1 MGDTQNTANTTN
13 HHTMKRDIVIAASLA
28 LVWGAPQ
35 FKTDTINT
43 IKTRPSNCRSEVT
56 TVFEETETETVNKV
70 ICQTEF
76 REDCSAKVSEVCR
89 NVTTGEAK
97 CEQID
102 NFLCVDSITNK
113 CGIEKVLKNVSY
125 TETVCRSKL
134 ENICEKE
141 FIDGEAKPV
150 EGSCVSKPT
159 EVCEEMTRFQEEFV
173 DEDRCRDIPIKDCK
187 NVQSEVCSEQQ
198 EQVCEPQHSE
208 DCQIVPHEECEHIV
222 EKIPKKVSKKI
233 TKVVCDESEEGEE
246 PTEVKDESSNNDDN
260 SNNIINNIFEIF
272 GIGNSGE
279 NEIDDEKPE
288 FVPVTT
294 TEFMVDD
301 GLLSESTTQTT
312 TTSTTASTTTA
323 TTTRSST
330 STTSTTTTT
339 TTLRSSTV
347 SDSENIPTVATSV
360 RRMDGSKIIFSD
372 QELEARNKDLAN
384 RVYLNVVPTRPT
396 STESAPRTSEDPHS
410 RIFFP
415 E

>member
-1 MGDTQNTANTTN
+1 MGRQREREHQQPTT
-13 HHTMKRDIVIAASLA
+13 TMERVIVIAASLA
-28 LVWGAPQ
+28 LVWSAPQ
-35 FKTDTINT
+35 FLTDTI
-43 IKTRPSNCRSEVT
+43 RSSCRSEVT

-76 REDCSAKVSEVCR
+76 REECTTKVSDVCR
-89 NVTTGEAK
+89 NVTTGEVECQNIEK
-97 CEQID
+97 FE
-102 NFLCVDSITNK
+102 CVDSITNK

-125 TETVCRSKL
+125 TETVCRNKL

-141 FIDGEAKPV
+141 FVGGEARPV

-198 EQVCEPQHSE
+198 ELVCEPQQSE
-208 DCQIVPHEECEHIV
+208 NCEIVPHEECEHVV

-233 TKVVCDESEEGEE
+233 TKVVCDEEEEE
-246 PTEVKDESSNNDDN
+246 EKPTNIANSDDN
-260 SNNIINNIFEIF
+260 ANDIINNIFEIF
-272 GIGNSGE
+272 GITNNGE
-279 NEIDDEKPE
+279 NEIEDEKPE
-288 FVPVTT
+288 LVPVITT
-294 TEFMVDD
+294 TEFMIDD
-301 GLLSESTTQTT
+301 GLLSESTTK
-312 TTSTTASTTTA
+312 ST
-323 TTTRSST
+323 
-330 STTSTTTTT
+330 TTSTTTTT
-339 TTLRSSTV
+339 TTTSTTSTSSTTTTLRSSTV
-347 SDSENIPTVATSV
+347 KDLENTPTEPV

-384 RVYLNVVPTRPT
+384 RVYLNVVPTRPST
-396 STESAPRTSEDPHS
+396 TESVPTTSEDPHS

>member
-1 MGDTQNTANTTN
+1 MGTDNAPT
-13 HHTMKRDIVIAASLA
+13 TMKRALVIAASLA

-35 FKTDTINT
+35 FLTDTI
-43 IKTRPSNCRSEVT
+43 RSNCRSEVT
-56 TVFEETETETVNKV
+56 TVFEETETGTVNKV

-76 REDCSAKVSEVCR
+76 KEECNTEVSEVCR
-89 NVTTGEAK
+89 NVTSGEAECK
-97 CEQID
+97 VVEE
-102 NFLCVDSITNK
+102 FVCVDSVTNK

-125 TETVCRSKL
+125 TETVCQNKL

-141 FIDGEAKPV
+141 SVDGETQAV
-150 EGSCVSKPT
+150 EGSCASKPV

-198 EQVCEPQHSE
+198 ELVCEPQHTE

-222 EKIPKKVSKKI
+222 EKFPKKVSKKI
-233 TKVVCDESEEGEE
+233 TKVVCDEEEEE
-246 PTEVKDESSNNDDN
+246 QKPTNIAEDESANTDDN
-260 SNNIINNIFEIF
+260 ANDIINNIFEIF
-272 GIGNSGE
+272 GITNNGE

-288 FVPVTT
+288 LVPVITT
-294 TEFMVDD
+294 TELMIDD
-301 GLLSESTTQTT
+301 GLLSESTT
-312 TTSTTASTTTA
+312 TSRIGPTK
-323 TTTRSST
+323 
-330 STTSTTTTT
+330 TTTTT
-339 TTLRSSTV
+339 TTTTSTSSTTTTLRTSTV
-347 SDSENIPTVATSV
+347 KGLENIPTEPVTTNV

-372 QELEARNKDLAN
+372 KELEARNKDLAN

-396 STESAPRTSEDPHS
+396 STESVPRTSEDPQS

>member
-1 MGDTQNTANTTN
+1 MGRQTETTTN
-13 HHTMKRDIVIAASLA
+13 QQPPPTTNNHHAMERVLVIAASLA

-35 FKTDTINT
+35 FLTDTI
-43 IKTRPSNCRSEVT
+43 RSNCRSEVT

-76 REDCSAKVSEVCR
+76 REECNAKVSEVCR
-89 NVTTGEAK
+89 NVTTGEVECQNIEK
-97 CEQID
+97 FE
-102 NFLCVDSITNK
+102 CVDSITNK

-125 TETVCRSKL
+125 TETVCRNEL

-141 FIDGEAKPV
+141 FVGGEARPV

-198 EQVCEPQHSE
+198 ELVCEPQHTE
-208 DCQIVPHEECEHIV
+208 DCQIVPHEECQHIV

-233 TKVVCDESEEGEE
+233 TKVVCDENEEGEE
-246 PTEVKDESSNNDDN
+246 PTEVEDESSNNDD
-260 SNNIINNIFEIF
+260 SIINNIFEIF
-272 GIGNSGE
+272 GISNTAE

-294 TEFMVDD
+294 TTEFMVDD
-301 GLLSESTTQTT
+301 GLLSESTTKTT
-312 TTSTTASTTTA
+312 TTSTTGPTTT
-323 TTTRSST
+323 TTT

-339 TTLRSSTV
+339 TLRTSTV
-347 SDSENIPTVATSV
+347 KDVENIPTEPVTTDV
-360 RRMDGSKIIFSD
+360 RRMDGSKIVFSD
-372 QELEARNKDLAN
+372 KELEARNKDLAN

-396 STESAPRTSEDPHS
+396 STESVPRTSEDPHS

>member
-13 HHTMKRDIVIAASLA
+13 HHTMKRAIVMAALLA

-35 FKTDTINT
+35 FKTDTI
-43 IKTRPSNCRSEVT
+43 RSNCRSEVT

-102 NFLCVDSITNK
+102 NFVCVDSITNK

-150 EGSCVSKPT
+150 EGSCVSEPT

-198 EQVCEPQHSE
+198 ELVCEPQQSE
-208 DCQIVPHEECEHIV
+208 NCEIIPHEECEHIV

-233 TKVVCDESEEGEE
+233 TKVVCDESEEEE
-246 PTEVKDESSNNDDN
+246 EKPTEIAEDESANTEDNAND
-260 SNNIINNIFEIF
+260 ILNNIFEIF
-272 GIGNSGE
+272 
-279 NEIDDEKPE
+279 
-288 FVPVTT
+288 
-294 TEFMVDD
+294 
-301 GLLSESTTQTT
+301 
-312 TTSTTASTTTA
+312 
-323 TTTRSST
+323 
-330 STTSTTTTT
+330 
-339 TTLRSSTV
+339 
-347 SDSENIPTVATSV
+347 
-360 RRMDGSKIIFSD
+360 
-372 QELEARNKDLAN
+372 
-384 RVYLNVVPTRPT
+384 
-396 STESAPRTSEDPHS
+396 
-410 RIFFP
+410 
-415 E
+415 

>member
-1 MGDTQNTANTTN
+1 MGDTQNTANTTS
-13 HHTMKRDIVIAASLA
+13 HHTMKRALVIAASLA

-35 FKTDTINT
+35 FLTDTL
-43 IKTRPSNCRSEVT
+43 RSNCRSEVT
-56 TVFEETETETVNKV
+56 TVFEESETETVNKV

-76 REDCSAKVSEVCR
+76 REECSAKVSEVCR

-97 CEQID
+97 CEQME
-102 NFLCVDSITNK
+102 NFVCVDSITNK

-141 FIDGEAKPV
+141 FIDGEATPV

-233 TKVVCDESEEGEE
+233 TKVVCDESGEGEE
-246 PTEVKDESSNNDDN
+246 ASEEKDESSNNDDN
-260 SNNIINNIFEIF
+260 SNNIINDIFEIF

-301 GLLSESTTQTT
+301 GLLSESTTQKT

>member
-1 MGDTQNTANTTN
+1 MGRQRDHQQPTT
-13 HHTMKRDIVIAASLA
+13 TMKIVIVIAASLA
-28 LVWGAPQ
+28 LVWAAPQ
-35 FKTDTINT
+35 FLTDTI
-43 IKTRPSNCRSEVT
+43 KSNCRSEVT

-76 REDCSAKVSEVCR
+76 REECNAKVSDVCR
-89 NVTTGEAK
+89 NVTTGEVECQNIEK
-97 CEQID
+97 FE
-102 NFLCVDSITNK
+102 CVDSITNK

-125 TETVCRSKL
+125 TETVCRNKL

-141 FIDGEAKPV
+141 FVGGEARPV
-150 EGSCVSKPT
+150 EGSCATKPT

-187 NVQSEVCSEQQ
+187 NVQSEVCNEKQ
-198 EQVCEPQHSE
+198 ELVCEPQHTE

-233 TKVVCDESEEGEE
+233 TKVVCDEEEEE
-246 PTEVKDESSNNDDN
+246 EEEKPTNIAEDESANSDDN
-260 SNNIINNIFEIF
+260 ANDIINNIFEIF
-272 GIGNSGE
+272 GITNNGE
-279 NEIDDEKPE
+279 NEIEDEKPE
-288 FVPVTT
+288 LVPVTT
-294 TEFMVDD
+294 TTEFMIDD
-301 GLLSESTTQTT
+301 GLHSESTTKTT
-312 TTSTTASTTTA
+312 TTSTTGPSTTT
-323 TTTRSST
+323 TTTST

-339 TTLRSSTV
+339 LRSSTV
-347 SDSENIPTVATSV
+347 KDSENIPTVTTEV

-372 QELEARNKDLAN
+372 KELEARNKDLAN

-396 STESAPRTSEDPHS
+396 STESVPRTSEDPHS

>member
-1 MGDTQNTANTTN
+1 MGDTQNTANTTS
-13 HHTMKRDIVIAASLA
+13 HHTMKRALVIAASLA

-35 FKTDTINT
+35 FLTDTL
-43 IKTRPSNCRSEVT
+43 RSNCRSEVT

-76 REDCSAKVSEVCR
+76 REECSAKVSEVCR

-97 CEQID
+97 CEQME
-102 NFLCVDSITNK
+102 NFVCVDSITNK

-141 FIDGEAKPV
+141 FIDGEATPM

-233 TKVVCDESEEGEE
+233 TKVVCDENEEGEE
-246 PTEVKDESSNNDDN
+246 EKDEPSNNDDN
-260 SNNIINNIFEIF
+260 SNNIINDIFEIF

-301 GLLSESTTQTT
+301 GLLSESTTKTT
-312 TTSTTASTTTA
+312 TKSTTASTTTR
-323 TTTRSST
+323 TT
-330 STTSTTTTT
+330 TTSTTTTT
-339 TTLRSSTV
+339 TTTTTATTLRSSTV
-347 SDSENIPTVATSV
+347 SDSENIPTVASNV

-372 QELEARNKDLAN
+372 EELEARNKDLAN
-384 RVYLNVVPTRPT
+384 RVYLNVVPNRPT
-396 STESAPRTSEDPHS
+396 STESAPRTS
-410 RIFFP
+410 
-415 E
+415 

>member
-13 HHTMKRDIVIAASLA
+13 HHTMKRALVIAASLA
-28 LVWGAPQ
+28 MVWTAPQ
-35 FKTDTINT
+35 FLTDTI
-43 IKTRPSNCRSEVT
+43 RSNCRSEVT

-76 REDCSAKVSEVCR
+76 REECNAKVAEVCR
-89 NVTTGEAK
+89 NVTIGEVECQNIK
-97 CEQID
+97 KFE
-102 NFLCVDSITNK
+102 CVDSITNK

-125 TETVCRSKL
+125 TETVCRNKL

-141 FIDGEAKPV
+141 FVGGEARPV
-150 EGSCVSKPT
+150 EGSCATKPT

-187 NVQSEVCSEQQ
+187 NVQSEVCNEQQ
-198 EQVCEPQHSE
+198 ELVCEPQHTE

-233 TKVVCDESEEGEE
+233 TKVVCDENEEGEE
-246 PTEVKDESSNNDDN
+246 PSEVEDESSNNDD
-260 SNNIINNIFEIF
+260 SIINNIFEIF
-272 GIGNSGE
+272 GISNTGE

-288 FVPVTT
+288 FVPVITT

-301 GLLSESTTQTT
+301 GLLSESTTKTT
-312 TTSTTASTTTA
+312 TTSTTAPTTTTAPSTTTS
-323 TTTRSST
+323 TTTI
-330 STTSTTTTT
+330 TTTTT
-339 TTLRSSTV
+339 TTLKTSTLK
-347 SDSENIPTVATSV
+347 DSENIPTVTTEV

-372 QELEARNKDLAN
+372 HELDARNKDLAS

-396 STESAPRTSEDPHS
+396 STESAPSTSEDPHS

>member
-1 MGDTQNTANTTN
+1 MGRQRDHQQPTT
-13 HHTMKRDIVIAASLA
+13 TMERVIVIAASLA

-35 FKTDTINT
+35 FLTDNI
-43 IKTRPSNCRSEVT
+43 RSNCRSEVT

-97 CEQID
+97 CEQIE
-102 NFLCVDSITNK
+102 NFVCVDSITNK

-125 TETVCRSKL
+125 TETVCRNKL

-141 FIDGEAKPV
+141 FVDGEARPV
-150 EGSCVSKPT
+150 EGSCATKPT

-187 NVQSEVCSEQQ
+187 NVQSEVCNEKT
-198 EQVCEPQHSE
+198 ELVCEPQHTE

-233 TKVVCDESEEGEE
+233 TKVVCDESDEEEE
-246 PTEVKDESSNNDDN
+246 KPTEIAEDESANTDDN
-260 SNNIINNIFEIF
+260 ANDILNNIFEIF
-272 GIGNSGE
+272 GIGNARE
-279 NEIDDEKPE
+279 NEIEDGTPVLVPE
-288 FVPVTT
+288 TST
-294 TEFMVDD
+294 TEFMIDD
-301 GLLSESTTQTT
+301 GLLSESTTKTT
-312 TTSTTASTTTA
+312 TTSTTFPTTT
-323 TTTRSST
+323 TTTT
-330 STTSTTTTT
+330 TTSSTT

-347 SDSENIPTVATSV
+347 RDVENIPTEPV

-396 STESAPRTSEDPHS
+396 TTESVPTTSEDPHS

>member
-1 MGDTQNTANTTN
+1 MGRQREREHQQPTT
-13 HHTMKRDIVIAASLA
+13 TMERVIVIAASLA
-28 LVWGAPQ
+28 LVWAAPQ
-35 FKTDTINT
+35 FLTDTI
-43 IKTRPSNCRSEVT
+43 RSSCRSEVT

-76 REDCSAKVSEVCR
+76 REECNAKVAEVCR
-89 NVTTGEAK
+89 NVTTGEVECQNIEK
-97 CEQID
+97 FE
-102 NFLCVDSITNK
+102 CVDSITNK

-125 TETVCRSKL
+125 TETVCRNKL

-141 FIDGEAKPV
+141 FVGGEARPV

-187 NVQSEVCSEQQ
+187 NVQSEVCSERQ
-198 EQVCEPQHSE
+198 ELVCEPQHSE

-233 TKVVCDESEEGEE
+233 TKVVCDESEEEKEE
-246 PTEVKDESSNNDDN
+246 EEKSTEIAEDESPNPVDN
-260 SNNIINNIFEIF
+260 ANNIINNIFEIF
-272 GIGNSGE
+272 GITNNGE
-279 NEIDDEKPE
+279 NEIEDEKPE
-288 FVPVTT
+288 LVPVITT
-294 TEFMVDD
+294 TEFMIDD
-301 GLLSESTTQTT
+301 GLLSES
-312 TTSTTASTTTA
+312 
-323 TTTRSST
+323 
-330 STTSTTTTT
+330 TTT

-347 SDSENIPTVATSV
+347 KDLENTPTEPV

-384 RVYLNVVPTRPT
+384 RVYLNVVPTRPST
-396 STESAPRTSEDPHS
+396 TESVPTTSEDPHS

>member
-1 MGDTQNTANTTN
+1 MGDTQNTANTTT
-13 HHTMKRDIVIAASLA
+13 HHTTKRALVIAASLA
-28 LVWGAPQ
+28 LVCGAPQ
-35 FKTDTINT
+35 FLTDTL
-43 IKTRPSNCRSEVT
+43 RSNCRSEVT

-76 REDCSAKVSEVCR
+76 REECSAKVSEVCR

-97 CEQID
+97 CEQME
-102 NFLCVDSITNK
+102 NFVCVDSITNK

-125 TETVCRSKL
+125 TETVCRSEL

-141 FIDGEAKPV
+141 FIDGEARPV

-187 NVQSEVCSEQQ
+187 NVQSEVCSEKQ
-198 EQVCEPQHSE
+198 ELVCEPQHTE

-233 TKVVCDESEEGEE
+233 TKVVCDESEEEE
-246 PTEVKDESSNNDDN
+246 EEKPTDIAEDESANANDNAND
-260 SNNIINNIFEIF
+260 IINNIFEIF
-272 GIGNSGE
+272 GITNNGE
-279 NEIDDEKPE
+279 NEIRDEKPDLI
-288 FVPVTT
+288 PVITT
-294 TEFMVDD
+294 TEFMIDD
-301 GLLSESTTQTT
+301 GLLSESTTKTK
-312 TTSTTASTTTA
+312 TTSTTHP
-323 TTTRSST
+323 
-330 STTSTTTTT
+330 TTTTT
-339 TTLRSSTV
+339 TTTTSTSTTTLRTSTV
-347 SDSENIPTVATSV
+347 EDLENIPTEPV

-396 STESAPRTSEDPHS
+396 TTESVPTTSEDPHS

>member
-1 MGDTQNTANTTN
+1 M
-13 HHTMKRDIVIAASLA
+13 
-28 LVWGAPQ
+28 
-35 FKTDTINT
+35 
-43 IKTRPSNCRSEVT
+43 SNCRSEVT

-76 REDCSAKVSEVCR
+76 REECSAKVSEVCR

-97 CEQID
+97 CEQIE
-102 NFLCVDSITNK
+102 NFVCVDSITNK

-141 FIDGEAKPV
+141 FVDGEATPV

-187 NVQSEVCSEQQ
+187 NLPSEVCSEQQ
-198 EQVCEPQHSE
+198 ELICEPQHSE

-233 TKVVCDESEEGEE
+233 TKVVCDESEEVEE

-260 SNNIINNIFEIF
+260 SNNIINDIFEIF

-301 GLLSESTTQTT
+301 DLLSESTTQAT

-323 TTTRSST
+323 TTTR
-330 STTSTTTTT
+330 TT

-347 SDSENIPTVATSV
+347 SDSENIPTVATSE

-372 QELEARNKDLAN
+372 EELEARNKDLAN
-384 RVYLNVVPTRPT
+384 RVYLNVVPNRPT

>member
-1 MGDTQNTANTTN
+1 MGDTQSTANTTS
-13 HHTMKRDIVIAASLA
+13 HHTMKRVLVIAASLA

-35 FKTDTINT
+35 FLTDTI
-43 IKTRPSNCRSEVT
+43 RSNCRSEVT

-76 REDCSAKVSEVCR
+76 KEECNTEVSEVCR
-89 NVTTGEAK
+89 NVTTGEAECK
-97 CEQID
+97 VVEE
-102 NFLCVDSITNK
+102 FVCVDSVTNK

-141 FIDGEAKPV
+141 FVGGEARPV
-150 EGSCVSKPT
+150 EGSCATKPT

-187 NVQSEVCSEQQ
+187 NVQSEVCSQKQ
-198 EQVCEPQHSE
+198 ELDCEPQHTE

-233 TKVVCDESEEGEE
+233 TKVVCDESEEEEDEE
-246 PTEVKDESSNNDDN
+246 PTDIAEEESANTND
-260 SNNIINNIFEIF
+260 ILNNIFEIF
-272 GIGNSGE
+272 GITNDGE
-279 NEIDDEKPE
+279 NEIEDEKPE
-288 FVPVTT
+288 LVPVTT
-294 TEFMVDD
+294 TTEFMIDD
-301 GLLSESTTQTT
+301 GLLSESTTKTTT
-312 TTSTTASTTTA
+312 TTSTTAPTTT
-323 TTTRSST
+323 TT
-330 STTSTTTTT
+330 TTSTSTT

-347 SDSENIPTVATSV
+347 KDVENIPTEPV

-384 RVYLNVVPTRPT
+384 RVYLNVVPTRPAT
-396 STESAPRTSEDPHS
+396 
-410 RIFFP
+410 
-415 E
+415 

>member
-1 MGDTQNTANTTN
+1 MGDTQNTANTTT
-13 HHTMKRDIVIAASLA
+13 HHSMKRALVIAASLA
-28 LVWGAPQ
+28 LVCGAPQ
-35 FKTDTINT
+35 FKTDTI
-43 IKTRPSNCRSEVT
+43 RSNCRSEVT

-76 REDCSAKVSEVCR
+76 REECSAKVSEVCR
-89 NVTTGEAK
+89 NTTTGEAK
-97 CEQID
+97 CEQME
-102 NFLCVDSITNK
+102 NFVCVDSITNK

-125 TETVCRSKL
+125 TETVCRSEL

-141 FIDGEAKPV
+141 FIDGEATPV

-246 PTEVKDESSNNDDN
+246 EKDESSNNDDN
-260 SNNIINNIFEIF
+260 SNNIINDIFEIF

-312 TTSTTASTTTA
+312 TTSTT
-323 TTTRSST
+323 
-330 STTSTTTTT
+330 
-339 TTLRSSTV
+339 LRSSTV
-347 SDSENIPTVATSV
+347 SDSENIPTVATSE

-372 QELEARNKDLAN
+372 QELDARNKYLAN